1 MRSGLI
7 IATRSLQRRYLKR
20 KRAQTDVKLLVV
32 EDHPIVISGCRALFS
47 DDDNVTMIEVR
58 TASEARTAMRD
69 VTVVDI
75 NLPDGSGLELTREFV
90 GDNPDARVIVFS
102 MSDTPMIAVQAIECG
117 AKSYVSKNGNP
128 FDLRDAVY
136 AVDRGEPWMADDLIQ
151 EIALLRAKAPGTSA
165 LLSDREHQVLRM
177 LTRGRSMAE
186 IASDIA
192 VSYKTVAGDCA
203 MLRHKLN
210 ARTSSEMIRIAV
222 ELKLV

>member
-1 MRSGLI
+1 M
-7 IATRSLQRRYLKR
+7 
-20 KRAQTDVKLLVV
+20 KLLVV

-47 DDDNVTMIEVR
+47 GDDDVTMIEVR
-58 TASEARTAMRD
+58 TVLEAREAMRDHAPD

-75 NLPDGSGLELTREFV
+75 NLPDGSGLELTREFMKQY
-90 GDNPDARVIVFS
+90 PDARVIVFS

-128 FDLRDAVY
+128 FDLRDAVF
-136 AVDRGEPWMADDLIQ
+136 AVGRGEPWISDDLIQ
-151 EIALLRAKAPGTSA
+151 EIALLRVRAPGTSA

-177 LTRGRSMAE
+177 LTRGRSLAE
-186 IASDIA
+186 IADEIS
-192 VSYKTVAGDCA
+192 VSYKTIASDCA
-203 MLRHKLN
+203 MLRSKLH

>member
-1 MRSGLI
+1 
-7 IATRSLQRRYLKR
+7 
-20 KRAQTDVKLLVV
+20 VKLLVV

-47 DDDNVTMIEVR
+47 EDDDVAMVEVR
-58 TASEARTAMRD
+58 TAAAARRAMKENLPD
-69 VTVVDI
+69 VTVIDI

-90 GDNPDARVIVFS
+90 NEYPEARIVVFS
-102 MSDTPMIAVQAIECG
+102 MSDTPMIAVQALECG
-117 AKSYVSKNGNP
+117 AKSYVSKNGDP
-128 FDLRDAVY
+128 FDLREAVF
-136 AVDRGEPWMADDLIQ
+136 AVSQGDPWISDDLVQ

-186 IASDIA
+186 IANEIS
-192 VSYKTVAGDCA
+192 VSYKTIASDCA
-203 MLRHKLN
+203 VLRNKLN